1 LPVSVVAG
9 VSAMQVA
16 AARAGAPLGHDFCVI
31 SLSDQRKPWDVIEAR
46 LVAAASADLAIA
58 LYNPASQTRREQ
70 LARARDVLLQQR
82 AAETPVVLARA
93 IGSDEESLT
102 VTTLAGFDVTA
113 VDMRTLVLIG
123 SSQTRVLRGG
133 NGAARVY
140 TPRSYPG

>member
-1 LPVSVVAG
+1 VPVSVVAG

-82 AAETPVVLARA
+82 AADTPVVLARA
-93 IGSDEESLT
+93 IGSDEESVT
-102 VTTLAGFDVTA
+102 VTTLAAFDLTA
-113 VDMRTLVLIG
+113 VDMRTLVLVG
-123 SSQTRVLRGG
+123 SSQTRVLRDG
-133 NGAARVY
+133 NGAVRVY